1 MREALQ
7 FTTFLC
13 NSAGGWGKFKRH
25 EYRPMPTMALSA
37 KFVRE
42 AACSAG
48 RKKTDYFDVGQ
59 RGFLLEV
66 RCSGGKTYY
75 QRYTDERG
83 RERQYK
89 IGPADVL
96 SLEQARRKARQIVA
110 EALLGA
116 DPQQKRRELR
126 AVPQLGTF
134 VQERYLPYVR
144 TYKSSW
150 QTDETVLRI
159 HILPK
164 LGGLAL
170 DEIKTDAISELI
182 NGMRADGY
190 ASGTINR
197 VIVILRYIY
206 NLARKWKVP
215 GGSENPAA
223 GLSVGPDV
231 QRNRFLSELEAEAL
245 VRSINSDENQT
256 AARAIMLLLLT
267 GARRNE
273 ITFAKW
279 DYVDWK
285 NKTLLVPKS
294 KSGRPRVIALN
305 QSAIALLTVT
315 PRIDGNPFI
324 FPSPIG
330 GRPSASLYF
339 PWDRIR
345 KRAGLDD
352 VRLHD
357 LRHSFASFLVNRG
370 VSLYVVQGLLGHL
383 HARTTQRYAH
393 LTQETLIEAAD
404 LIQDVVTFPG
414 VVSPLG
420 RPSN

>member
-1 MREALQ
+1 MPVVTL
-7 FTTFLC
+7 
-13 NSAGGWGKFKRH
+13 SAG
-25 EYRPMPTMALSA
+25 
-37 KFVRE
+37 FVRQ
-42 AACSAG
+42 AICASA
-48 RKKTDYFDVGQ
+48 RKKTDYFDVTQ

-66 RCSGGKTYY
+66 RQSGGKTYY
-75 QRYTDERG
+75 QRYTDDRG

-89 IGPADVL
+89 IGPAEILTLD
-96 SLEQARRKARQIVA
+96 QARRKARQVVA

-116 DPQQKRRELR
+116 DPQQKRREMR
-126 AVPQLGTF
+126 AVPQFNTF
-134 VQERYLPYVR
+134 VQERYLPYVQ
-144 TYKSSW
+144 TYKRSW

-170 DEIKTDAISELI
+170 DEIKTDAISDLI
-182 NGMRADGY
+182 NGMHAEGY

-197 VIVILRYIY
+197 IIVILRYIY

-215 GGSENPAA
+215 GGAENPAA
-223 GLSVGPDV
+223 GLSAGPDV

-245 VRSINSDENQT
+245 VRSINIDENQT

-267 GARRNE
+267 GGRRNE

-305 QSAIALLTVT
+305 QSAIALLTAT
-315 PRIDGNPFI
+315 PRIEGNPFI
-324 FPSPIG
+324 FPSPIS
-330 GRPSASLYF
+330 GRPSASLHF

-345 KRAGLDD
+345 KRAGLTD

-393 LTQETLIEAAD
+393 LTQETLTGAAD
-404 LIQDVVTFPG
+404 LIQEVVTFPG
-414 VVSPLG
+414 VSSAASP
-420 RPSN
+420 ST

>member
-1 MREALQ
+1 M
-7 FTTFLC
+7 
-13 NSAGGWGKFKRH
+13 
-25 EYRPMPTMALSA
+25 
-37 KFVRE
+37 
-42 AACSAG
+42 
-48 RKKTDYFDVGQ
+48 
-59 RGFLLEV
+59 LEV
-66 RCSGGKTYY
+66 RSSGGKTFY

-89 IGPADVL
+89 IGSAAVL
-96 SLEQARRKARQIVA
+96 TLEQARRKARQVVA
-110 EALLGA
+110 QALLGA
-116 DPQQKRRELR
+116 DPQQKRREMR
-126 AVPQLGTF
+126 AVPLLSRF
-134 VQERYLPYVR
+134 VHERYLPYVR
-144 TYKSSW
+144 TYKISW

-170 DEIKTDAISELI
+170 DQVKTNVVLDLI
-182 NGMRADGY
+182 NGMRADEY
-190 ASGTINR
+190 ACGTMNR

-215 GGSENPAA
+215 GSLDNPAT
-223 GLSVGPDV
+223 GLSAGPEV
-231 QRNRFLSELEAEAL
+231 QRNRFLTKDEANAL
-245 VRSINSDENQT
+245 VRAINSDENQT
-256 AARAIMLLLLT
+256 ASRAIMLLLLT

-279 DYVDWK
+279 EYLDWK
-285 NKTLLVPKS
+285 NKTLLVPKA
-294 KSGRPRVIALN
+294 KSGRARVVALN
-305 QSAIALLTVT
+305 RAAIALLAGM
-315 PRIDGNPFI
+315 PRVDGNAYV
-324 FPSPIG
+324 FPSPVN

-345 KRAGLDD
+345 KRAGLAD

-393 LTQETLIEAAD
+393 LTRETLADAAD
-404 LIQDVVTFPG
+404 LIADVVVLPG
-414 VVSPLG
+414 FEGAKNTG
-420 RPSN
+420 RDPHLPAGAGLAQAFD

>member
-1 MREALQ
+1 
-7 FTTFLC
+7 
-13 NSAGGWGKFKRH
+13 
-25 EYRPMPTMALSA
+25 MPTVTLSA
-37 KFVRE
+37 PFVRL
-42 AACSAG
+42 AGCLPG
-48 RKKTDYFDVGQ
+48 RKKTDYFDAGQ
-59 RGFLLEV
+59 RGLLLEV

-89 IGPADVL
+89 LGPADVL
-96 SLEQARRKARQIVA
+96 TLDQARRKARQVVA

-126 AVPQLGTF
+126 AVPQLRDF
-134 VQERYLPYVR
+134 VAERYLPYVR

-159 HILPK
+159 HVLPK
-164 LGGLAL
+164 LGALAL
-170 DEIKTDAISELI
+170 DEIKTDAISDLI
-182 NGMRADGY
+182 NRMREDGY
-190 ASGTINR
+190 AAGTMNR

-215 GGSENPAA
+215 GGVENPAA
-223 GLSVGPDV
+223 GLSAGPDV
-231 QRNRFLSELEAEAL
+231 QRNRFLSEDEAEAL
-245 VRSINSDENQT
+245 VRAILSDENQT
-256 AARAIMLLLLT
+256 AARSIMLLLLT
-267 GARRNE
+267 GGRRNE

-294 KSGRPRVIALN
+294 KSGRARVIALN
-305 QSAIALLTVT
+305 QSAIALLTAT
-315 PRIDGNPFI
+315 PRLEDNPYI
-324 FPSPIG
+324 FPSPVT
-330 GRPSASLYF
+330 GRPSASLFF

-345 KRAGLDD
+345 TRAGLED

-393 LTQETLIEAAD
+393 LTQETLTDAAD
-404 LIQDVVTFPG
+404 LIQEVVTFPG
-414 VVSPLG
+414 VERRAGAADNGETFRSAVH
-420 RPSN
+420 RTR

>member
-1 MREALQ
+1 MS
-7 FTTFLC
+7 TV
-13 NSAGGWGKFKRH
+13 
-25 EYRPMPTMALSA
+25 ALSA
-37 KFVRE
+37 RFVRH
-42 AACSAG
+42 ASCPAG
-48 RKKTDYFDVGQ
+48 RRKVDYFDTTQ
-59 RGFLLEV
+59 RGFMLEV
-66 RCSGGKTYY
+66 RSSGGKTFY

-96 SLEQARRKARQIVA
+96 TVAQARYRARQVVA
-110 EALLGA
+110 QALLGA
-116 DPQQKRRELR
+116 DPQQRRRELR
-126 AVPQLGTF
+126 AVPQLRRF
-134 VQERYLPYVR
+134 VHERYLPYIR
-144 TYKSSW
+144 TYKNSW

-159 HILPK
+159 HVLPK
-164 LGGLAL
+164 LGALAL
-170 DEIKTDAISELI
+170 DEIKTDIVFDLTNS
-182 NGMRADGY
+182 MRADGY

-215 GGSENPAA
+215 GGVDNPATGLTA
-223 GLSVGPDV
+223 GPEV
-231 QRNRFLSELEAEAL
+231 QRNRFLTKDEAEAL
-245 VRSINSDENQT
+245 VRSIHADQNQT

-273 ITFAKW
+273 ITFARW
-279 DYVDWK
+279 DYIDWQ

-294 KSGRPRVIALN
+294 KSGRARIIALN
-305 QSAIALLTVT
+305 RSAIALLAAV
-315 PRIDGNPFI
+315 PRVGGNPFV
-324 FPSPIG
+324 FPSPVN
-330 GRPSASLYF
+330 GRPCASLYF

-345 KRAGLDD
+345 QRAGLAD

-393 LTQETLIEAAD
+393 LTKETLIGAAD
-404 LIQDVVTFPG
+404 LIQEVVLPPDLNTIRPDGQRSGPHFPTPAT
-414 VVSPLG
+414 SA
-420 RPSN
+420 

>member
-1 MREALQ
+1 
-7 FTTFLC
+7 
-13 NSAGGWGKFKRH
+13 
-25 EYRPMPTMALSA
+25 MPIISLSTG
-37 KFVRE
+37 FVRR
-42 AACSAG
+42 AICVPA
-48 RKKTDYFDVGQ
+48 RKKVDYFDASQ

-66 RCSGGKTYY
+66 RQSGGKTYY

-89 IGPADVL
+89 IGSAEVL
-96 SLEQARRKARQIVA
+96 TLDQARRKAKQVVA
-110 EALLGA
+110 EALLGT
-116 DPQQKRRELR
+116 DPQQKRRDMR
-126 AVPQLGTF
+126 AVPQLGRF
-134 VQERYLPYVR
+134 VQERYLPFVR

-164 LGGLAL
+164 LGALAL
-170 DEIKTDAISELI
+170 DEVKTDAISELI
-182 NGMRADGY
+182 NCMRADGY

-197 VIVILRYIY
+197 VIVILRYLY
-206 NLARKWKVP
+206 NLARKWKTP
-215 GGSENPAA
+215 GGVDNPAA
-223 GLSVGPDV
+223 GLSAGPDV
-231 QRNRFLSELEAEAL
+231 QRNRFLSEQEAEAL
-245 VRSINSDENQT
+245 VRAIHADQNQA

-279 DYVDWK
+279 DYIDWK

-294 KSGRPRVIALN
+294 KSGRTRVIALN
-305 QSAIALLTVT
+305 QSAIALLTAA
-315 PRIDGNPFI
+315 PRIDGNPFV
-324 FPSPIG
+324 FPSEVS
-330 GRPSASLYF
+330 GRPPASLYF

-345 KRAGLDD
+345 KRAGLAD

-404 LIQDVVTFPG
+404 LIQDVVVFPG
-414 VVSPLG
+414 LASSRA

>member
-1 MREALQ
+1 
-7 FTTFLC
+7 
-13 NSAGGWGKFKRH
+13 
-25 EYRPMPTMALSA
+25 MPTVVLSA
-37 KFVRE
+37 AFVRQ
-42 AACSAG
+42 APCVPG

-89 IGPADVL
+89 IGPADVVTL
-96 SLEQARRKARQIVA
+96 DQARRKAKQIVA

-126 AVPQLGTF
+126 AVPLLRDF
-134 VQERYLPYVR
+134 VAERYLPYVR
-144 TYKSSW
+144 TYKNSW
-150 QTDETVLRI
+150 STDETVLRI

-164 LGGLAL
+164 LGALAL
-170 DEIKTDAISELI
+170 DEIKTDAITELI
-182 NGMRADGY
+182 NRMREDGY
-190 ASGTINR
+190 ASGTMNR

-215 GGSENPAA
+215 GGLENPAA
-223 GLSVGPDV
+223 GLSAGPDV
-231 QRNRFLSELEAEAL
+231 QRNRFLSEEEAEAL
-245 VRSINSDENQT
+245 MRAIHADENRT
-256 AARAIMLLLLT
+256 AARCIMLLLLT

-273 ITFAKW
+273 VTFAKW
-279 DYVDWK
+279 DYIDWK

-294 KSGRPRVIALN
+294 KSGRARVVALN
-305 QSAIALLTVT
+305 QSAIALLTAT
-315 PRIDGNPFI
+315 PRIEGNSYI
-324 FPSPIG
+324 FPSPVN
-330 GRPSASLYF
+330 GRPSASLFF

-345 KRAGLDD
+345 KRAGLED

-393 LTQETLIEAAD
+393 LTQETLSGAAD
-404 LIQDVVTFPG
+404 LIQEVVTFPG
-414 VVSPLG
+414 VDRRNDTAAATAFHPAA
-420 RPSN
+420 RQTN

>member
-1 MREALQ
+1 
-7 FTTFLC
+7 
-13 NSAGGWGKFKRH
+13 
-25 EYRPMPTMALSA
+25 MPTVVLSVP
-37 KFVRE
+37 FVRQ
-42 AACSAG
+42 AVCPTG
-48 RKKTDYFDVGQ
+48 RRKTDYFDSTQ

-89 IGPADVL
+89 IGPADVVTL
-96 SLEQARRKARQIVA
+96 DQARRKAKQIVA

-126 AVPQLGTF
+126 AVPLLRDF
-134 VQERYLPYVR
+134 VAERYLPYVQ
-144 TYKSSW
+144 TYKNSW
-150 QTDETVLRI
+150 STDETVLRI
-159 HILPK
+159 HVLPK
-164 LGGLAL
+164 LGALAL
-170 DEIKTDAISELI
+170 DEIKTDAITDLI
-182 NGMRADGY
+182 NRMREEGY
-190 ASGTINR
+190 APGTMNR

-215 GGSENPAA
+215 GGLENPAA
-223 GLSVGPDV
+223 GLSAGPDV
-231 QRNRFLSELEAEAL
+231 QRNRFLSEEEAEAL
-245 VRSINSDENQT
+245 MRAIHVDENRT
-256 AARAIMLLLLT
+256 AARCIMLLLLT

-279 DYVDWK
+279 DYIDWK

-294 KSGRPRVIALN
+294 KSGRARVVALN
-305 QSAIALLTVT
+305 QSAIALLTST
-315 PRIDGNPFI
+315 PRVEGNPYI
-324 FPSPIG
+324 FPSPVNG
-330 GRPSASLYF
+330 KPSASLFF

-345 KRAGLDD
+345 KRAGLED

-393 LTQETLIEAAD
+393 LTQETLIDAAD
-404 LIQDVVTFPG
+404 LIQEVVTFPG
-414 VVSPLG
+414 VER
-420 RPSN
+420 RPETPRPATDFQARPTT

>member
-1 MREALQ
+1 
-7 FTTFLC
+7 
-13 NSAGGWGKFKRH
+13 
-25 EYRPMPTMALSA
+25 MPTVALSA
-37 KFVRE
+37 NFVRQ
-42 AACSAG
+42 AVCAPA
-48 RKKTDYFDVGQ
+48 RKKTDYFDAAQ
-59 RGFLLEV
+59 RGFMLEV

-89 IGPADVL
+89 IGAADVL
-96 SLEQARRKARQIVA
+96 ALEQARRKARQIVA

-116 DPQQKRRELR
+116 DPRQKRREMR
-126 AVPQLGTF
+126 AVPLLSHF
-134 VQERYLPYVR
+134 VHERYLPFVQ

-164 LGGLAL
+164 LGALAL
-170 DEIKTDAISELI
+170 DEIKTDAISDLI
-182 NGMRADGY
+182 NRMRADGY
-190 ASGTINR
+190 ASGTMNR

-215 GGSENPAA
+215 GGIENPAA
-223 GLSVGPDV
+223 GLSAGPDV
-231 QRNRFLSELEAEAL
+231 QRNRFLTEDEAESL
-245 VRSINSDENQT
+245 VRSIHSDENQT
-256 AARAIMLLLLT
+256 AARSIMLLLLT
-267 GARRNE
+267 GGRRNE

-279 DYVDWK
+279 EYIDWK

-294 KSGRPRVIALN
+294 KSGRARVIALN
-305 QSAIALLTVT
+305 QSAIALLTAT
-315 PRIDGNPFI
+315 PRIEGNPYI
-324 FPSPIG
+324 FPSEVT
-330 GRPSASLYF
+330 GRPSASLFF

-345 KRAGLDD
+345 ARAGLGD

-393 LTQETLIEAAD
+393 LTQETLSGAAD
-404 LIQDVVTFPG
+404 LIEQVVTLPG
-414 VVSPLG
+414 GGFGNAGGIGSTAPIQSGVQ
-420 RPSN
+420 RPN

>member
-1 MREALQ
+1 
-7 FTTFLC
+7 
-13 NSAGGWGKFKRH
+13 
-25 EYRPMPTMALSA
+25 MPTVALCA
-37 KFVRE
+37 GFVRQ
-42 AACSAG
+42 AACAVG
-48 RKKTDYFDVGQ
+48 RKKVDYFDAAQ
-59 RGFLLEV
+59 RGFMLEV
-66 RCSGGKTYY
+66 RASGGKTYY

-89 IGPADVL
+89 IGAADVL
-96 SLEQARRKARQIVA
+96 SLDQARRKARQIVA

-116 DPQQKRRELR
+116 DPQAKRREMR
-126 AVPQLGTF
+126 AVPQLGHF
-134 VQERYLPYVR
+134 VHERYLPYVR
-144 TYKSSW
+144 TYKTSW

-159 HILPK
+159 HVLPK
-164 LGGLAL
+164 FGSLAL
-170 DEIKTDAISELI
+170 DEIKTDAIAELI
-182 NGMRADGY
+182 NRMREDGY
-190 ASGTINR
+190 AAGTMNR

-215 GGSENPAA
+215 GVIENPAA
-223 GLSVGPDV
+223 GLSAGPDV
-231 QRNRFLSELEAEAL
+231 QRNRFLTEQEAEAL
-245 VRSINSDENQT
+245 VRSIHIDENQT

-267 GARRNE
+267 GGRRNE

-294 KSGRPRVIALN
+294 KSGRARVIALN
-305 QSAIALLTVT
+305 QSAIALLTST
-315 PRIDGNPFI
+315 QRIDDNPYI
-324 FPSPIG
+324 FPSPVN

-345 KRAGLDD
+345 KRAGLGD

-393 LTQETLIEAAD
+393 LTQETLSDAAD
-404 LIQDVVTFPG
+404 LIQDVVAFQQRDFAG
-414 VVSPLG
+414 QS
-420 RPSN
+420 

>member
-1 MREALQ
+1 
-7 FTTFLC
+7 
-13 NSAGGWGKFKRH
+13 
-25 EYRPMPTMALSA
+25 MPTVVFSA

-42 AACSAG
+42 AACAAG
-48 RKKTDYFDVGQ
+48 RKKVDYFDAGQ

-66 RCSGGKTYY
+66 RCSGGRTYY
-75 QRYTDERG
+75 QRYTDGRG

-96 SLEQARRKARQIVA
+96 TLEQARRKARQIVA

-116 DPQQKRRELR
+116 DPQQKRREMR
-126 AVPQLGTF
+126 AVPQLGSF
-134 VQERYLPYVR
+134 VHERYLPYVR
-144 TYKSSW
+144 TYKTSW
-150 QTDETVLRI
+150 QTDETVLRV
-159 HILPK
+159 HVLPK
-164 LGGLAL
+164 LGALDL
-170 DEIKTDAISELI
+170 DEIKTEIVSDLI
-182 NGMRADGY
+182 NRMREDGY
-190 ASGTINR
+190 ASGTMNR

-215 GGSENPAA
+215 GVTENPAA
-223 GLSVGPDV
+223 GLTAGPDV
-231 QRNRFLSELEAEAL
+231 QRNRFLSEEEAEAL
-245 VRSINSDENQT
+245 MRSLHVDENQT
-256 AARAIMLLLLT
+256 AARSIMLLLLT

-294 KSGRPRVIALN
+294 KSGRARVIALN
-305 QSAIALLTVT
+305 QSAIALLTAT
-315 PRIDGNPFI
+315 PRVEGNPYI
-324 FPSPIG
+324 FPSPVT
-330 GRPSASLYF
+330 GRPSASLFF
-339 PWDRIR
+339 PWQRIR
-345 KRAGLDD
+345 ERAGLSD

-393 LTQETLIEAAD
+393 LTRETLTGAAD
-404 LIQDVVTFPG
+404 LIQDVVAFPG
-414 VVSPLG
+414 VE
-420 RPSN
+420 RPASAPN

>member
-1 MREALQ
+1 
-7 FTTFLC
+7 
-13 NSAGGWGKFKRH
+13 
-25 EYRPMPTMALSA
+25 MPTAALTA
-37 KFVRE
+37 QFVRGAE
-42 AACSAG
+42 CGPG
-48 RKKTDYFDVGQ
+48 RRKTDYFDVGQ

-66 RCSGGKTYY
+66 RCTGGKTYY

-96 SLEQARRKARQIVA
+96 TLDQARRKARQVVA

-126 AVPQLGTF
+126 GIPLLKDF
-134 VQERYLPYVR
+134 VAERYLPYVR
-144 TYKSSW
+144 GYKNSW
-150 QTDETVLRI
+150 VTDETVLRI
-159 HILPK
+159 HVLPK
-164 LGGLAL
+164 LGALAL
-170 DEIKTDAISELI
+170 DEIRTEAISSLV
-182 NGMRADGY
+182 NAMREGGY
-190 ASGTINR
+190 APGTMNR

-206 NLARKWKVP
+206 NLARKWQVP
-215 GGSENPAA
+215 GGRENPAA
-223 GLSVGPDV
+223 GLSAGPDV
-231 QRNRFLSELEAEAL
+231 QRNRFLSEEEAEAL
-245 VRSINSDENQT
+245 VRAIHADENQT
-256 AARAIMLLLLT
+256 AARSIMLLLLT

-273 ITFAKW
+273 ITHAKW
-279 DYVDWK
+279 DYVDW
-285 NKTLLVPKS
+285 NRKTLLVPKS
-294 KSGRPRVIALN
+294 KSGRARAIALN
-305 QSAIALLTVT
+305 RSAIALLTAA
-315 PRIDGNPFI
+315 PRIDGNPYI
-324 FPSPIG
+324 FPSEVN
-330 GRPSASLYF
+330 GRPPASLYF

-345 KRAGLDD
+345 KRAVLPD

-414 VVSPLG
+414 VVSPLV

>member
-1 MREALQ
+1 
-7 FTTFLC
+7 
-13 NSAGGWGKFKRH
+13 
-25 EYRPMPTMALSA
+25 MPTVALSA
-37 KFVRE
+37 NFARQAVC
-42 AACSAG
+42 AAG
-48 RKKTDYFDVGQ
+48 RKKTDFFDAAQ
-59 RGFLLEV
+59 RGFMLEV

-96 SLEQARRKARQIVA
+96 GLEQARRKARQIVA

-116 DPQQKRRELR
+116 DPQQKRREMR
-126 AVPQLGTF
+126 AVPQLNRF
-134 VQERYLPYVR
+134 VLERYLPFVK

-159 HILPK
+159 HILPS
-164 LGGLAL
+164 LGSLAL
-170 DEIKTDAISELI
+170 DEIKTDAISDII

-190 ASGTINR
+190 AAGTMNR

-215 GGSENPAA
+215 GGTENPTA
-223 GLSVGPDV
+223 GLSAGPDV
-231 QRNRFLSELEAEAL
+231 QRNRFLSQEEAESL
-245 VRSINSDENQT
+245 VRSIQSDENQT
-256 AARAIMLLLLT
+256 AARSIMLLLLT

-273 ITFAKW
+273 VTFAKW

-305 QSAIALLTVT
+305 PSAIALLSAT
-315 PRIDGNPFI
+315 PRIEGNAYI
-324 FPSPIG
+324 FPSEVT
-330 GRPSASLYF
+330 GRPSASLFF

-345 KRAGLDD
+345 ARAGLED

-393 LTQETLIEAAD
+393 LSQETLSGAAD
-404 LIQDVVTFPG
+404 LIEQVVSLPGGGFGNIGGIAGAPADLPG
-414 VVSPLG
+414 VP
-420 RPSN
+420 RPN

>member
-1 MREALQ
+1 M
-7 FTTFLC
+7 T
-13 NSAGGWGKFKRH
+13 
-25 EYRPMPTMALSA
+25 
-37 KFVRE
+37 
-42 AACSAG
+42 
-48 RKKTDYFDVGQ
+48 Q

-75 QRYTDERG
+75 QRYTDDRG

-96 SLEQARRKARQIVA
+96 SLDQARRKARQILA

-116 DPQQKRRELR
+116 DPQKKRREAR
-126 AVPQLGTF
+126 AVPQLGHF
-134 VQERYLPYVR
+134 ARERYLPFIR
-144 TYKSSW
+144 TYKTSW
-150 QTDETVLRI
+150 QTDETVLRV

-164 LGGLAL
+164 LGTYAL
-170 DEIKTDAISELI
+170 DEITTDAISQLV
-182 NGMRADGY
+182 NGMRGEGY
-190 ASGTINR
+190 AAGTMNR
-197 VIVILRYIY
+197 VIVILRYMY

-215 GGSENPAA
+215 GVMENPAA
-223 GLSVGPDV
+223 GLSAGPDV
-231 QRNRFLSELEAEAL
+231 QRNRFLTEDEAENL
-245 VRSINSDENQT
+245 VRSIHMDENQT

-267 GARRNE
+267 GARRSE

-279 DYVDWK
+279 DFIDWK

-305 QSAIALLTVT
+305 QSAIALLTST
-315 PRIDGNPFI
+315 PRLDDNPYI
-324 FPSPIG
+324 FPSPVN
-330 GRPSASLYF
+330 GRPCASLFF

-345 KRAGLDD
+345 NRAGLQD

-393 LTQETLIEAAD
+393 LTRETLTGAAD
-404 LIQDVVTFPG
+404 LIQDVVVFPG
-414 VVSPLG
+414 VDFANDDVRHDRAATVHTP
-420 RPSN
+420 N

>member
-1 MREALQ
+1 
-7 FTTFLC
+7 
-13 NSAGGWGKFKRH
+13 
-25 EYRPMPTMALSA
+25 MPTVALSA
-37 KFVRE
+37 SFVRQVQC
-42 AACSAG
+42 APDR
-48 RKKTDYFDVGQ
+48 RKVDYFDAAQ
-59 RGFLLEV
+59 RGFMLEV

-96 SLEQARRKARQIVA
+96 ALDQARRKAKQVVA

-116 DPQQKRRELR
+116 DPQQRRREMR
-126 AVPQLGTF
+126 AVPQLKDF
-134 VQERYLPYVR
+134 VAERYLPYVQ
-144 TYKSSW
+144 TYKNSW

-159 HILPK
+159 HVLPK
-164 LGGLAL
+164 LGHLAL
-170 DEIKTDAISELI
+170 DEIQAQAISDLI
-182 NGMRADGY
+182 NRMRADGY
-190 ASGTINR
+190 APGTMNR

-206 NLARKWKVP
+206 NLARKWKTP
-215 GGSENPAA
+215 GVNDNPAA
-223 GLSVGPDV
+223 GLSAGPDV
-231 QRNRFLSELEAEAL
+231 QRNRFLTEEEAENL
-245 VRSINSDENQT
+245 VRAIQVDENQT
-256 AARAIMLLLLT
+256 AARSIMLLLLT

-285 NKTLLVPKS
+285 KKTLLVPKS
-294 KSGRPRVIALN
+294 KSGRARVIALN
-305 QSAIALLTVT
+305 QSAIALLTAT
-315 PRIDGNPFI
+315 PHIDGNPYI
-324 FPSPIG
+324 FPSEVT
-330 GRPSASLYF
+330 GRPSTSLFF

-345 KRAGLDD
+345 QRAGLED

-393 LTQETLIEAAD
+393 LTPETLSDAAD
-404 LIQDVVTFPG
+404 LIEQVIVFPG
-414 VVSPLG
+414 GDADGVGG
-420 RPSN
+420 RRNNAPVQPATQPFS

>member
-1 MREALQ
+1 MPIVSL
-7 FTTFLC
+7 
-13 NSAGGWGKFKRH
+13 SAG
-25 EYRPMPTMALSA
+25 
-37 KFVRE
+37 FVRQ
-42 AACSAG
+42 ANCIPA
-48 RKKTDYFDVGQ
+48 RKKVDYFDAAQ

-66 RCSGGKTYY
+66 RQSGGKTYY

-89 IGPADVL
+89 IGPAEVL
-96 SLEQARRKARQIVA
+96 TLEQARRKGRQVVA

-116 DPQQKRRELR
+116 DPQEKRRQMR
-126 AVPQLGTF
+126 AVPQLSQF
-134 VQERYLPYVR
+134 AHERYLTYVR
-144 TYKSSW
+144 TYKNSW

-164 LGGLAL
+164 LGALAL
-170 DEIKTDAISELI
+170 DEIKTDAIAGLI

-206 NLARKWKVP
+206 NLARKWKTP

-223 GLSVGPDV
+223 GLSAGPDV
-231 QRNRFLSELEAEAL
+231 QRNRFLSEGEAEAL
-245 VRSINSDENQT
+245 VRSIYIDQNQT

-279 DYVDWK
+279 DDVDFK
-285 NKTLLVPKS
+285 TKTLLVPKS
-294 KSGRPRVIALN
+294 KSGRARAIALS
-305 QSAIALLTVT
+305 QSAIALLTAM
-315 PRIDGNPFI
+315 PRDNENPYI
-324 FPSPIG
+324 FPSAVNG
-330 GRPSASLYF
+330 LPSASLYF

-345 KRAGLDD
+345 KRAGLGD

-393 LTQETLIEAAD
+393 LTQETLIDAAD
-404 LIQDVVTFPG
+404 LIQEVVTIPG
-414 VVSPLG
+414 AKIGGIDRAASDIISSPFAQ
-420 RPSN
+420 RS

>member
-1 MREALQ
+1 MPIVSL
-7 FTTFLC
+7 
-13 NSAGGWGKFKRH
+13 SAG
-25 EYRPMPTMALSA
+25 
-37 KFVRE
+37 FVRQ
-42 AACSAG
+42 AICAPA
-48 RKKTDYFDVGQ
+48 RKKIDYFDVTQ
-59 RGFLLEV
+59 RGFLVEV
-66 RCSGGKTYY
+66 RQSGGKTYY

-89 IGPADVL
+89 IGSAEVL
-96 SLEQARRKARQIVA
+96 TLEQARRKARQIVA
-110 EALLGA
+110 EALLGT
-116 DPQQKRRELR
+116 DPQQKRREMR
-126 AVPQLGTF
+126 AVPQLSAF
-134 VQERYLPYVR
+134 VHEHYLPYVR

-164 LGGLAL
+164 LGALAL
-170 DEIKTDAISELI
+170 DEIKTDAISNII
-182 NGMRADGY
+182 NGMREDGY
-190 ASGTINR
+190 ACGTINR

-206 NLARKWKVP
+206 NLARKWKTS
-215 GGSENPAA
+215 GSAENPAA
-223 GLSVGPDV
+223 GLSAGPDV
-231 QRNRFLSELEAEAL
+231 QRNRFLSEGEAEAL
-245 VRSINSDENQT
+245 VLSINTDQNQT

-279 DYVDWK
+279 DYIDWK

-294 KSGRPRVIALN
+294 KSGRPRVIALS
-305 QSAIALLTVT
+305 QSAIALLAATQ
-315 PRIDGNPFI
+315 RIEGNSFI
-324 FPSPIG
+324 FPSPVT
-330 GRPSASLYF
+330 GRASASLYF

-345 KRAGLDD
+345 KRAGLTD

-393 LTQETLIEAAD
+393 LTQETLIGAAD
-404 LIQDVVTFPG
+404 LIQEVVAFRG
-414 VVSPLG
+414 LKSDADIAAGDAL
-420 RPSN
+420 PSAVLPST